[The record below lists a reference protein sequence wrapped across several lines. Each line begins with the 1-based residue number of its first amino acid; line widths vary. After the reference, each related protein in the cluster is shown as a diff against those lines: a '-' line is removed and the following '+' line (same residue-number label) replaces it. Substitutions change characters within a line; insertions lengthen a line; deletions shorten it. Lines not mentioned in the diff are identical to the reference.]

1 MAQYHRSYTVAVLIH
16 VHSVTH
22 RDKPDS
28 WMMFRKTL
36 FFANKGW
43 LLSGVT
49 CRFLLLGTHQ
59 RLIATACTS
68 ALTHYWPGHHGFD
81 EFIEIYS
88 DYKIPFV
95 CHSTPE
101 TITAYKMAKLVAA
114 GMKLINIGVQHGNK
128 AFRRNVLKRRMPNK
142 ELTKRFEIAS
152 ASGAVTSADFIMGFP
167 L

>member
-1 MAQYHRSYTVAVLIH
+1 MNDVSKNAFFSKQGMASFRRDLQVLTTR
-16 VHSVTH
+16 HSSKINSNGLYFCS
-22 RDKPDS
+22 D
-28 WMMFRKTL
+28 TL
-36 FFANKGW
+36 LAW
-43 LLSGVT
+43 SS
-49 CRFLLLGTHQ
+49 RE
-59 RLIATACTS
+59 
-68 ALTHYWPGHHGFD
+68 FD

-114 GMKLINIGVQHGNK
+114 GMKLINIGVQHGNE

-152 ASGAVTSADFIMGFP
+152 ASGAVTSADLLWGFHWKH
-167 L
+167 LRWRRITSNSVVK